1 MSVPKLPP
9 IAARDLAR
17 KLYPEDPDLMVSLL
31 SEPYFV
37 IDDITLH
44 RHLSEPYFAMKMHL
58 PLRVFPLTITVSL
71 YFLHV

>member
-31 SEPYFV
+31 SKPYFV
-37 IDDITLH
+37 IDIPCADIFP
-44 RHLSEPYFAMKMHL
+44 SPI
-58 PLRVFPLTITVSL
+58 LR
-71 YFLHV
+71 